1 MNPSMEDED
10 LMFDCFEN
18 SLDPSFFNMSN
29 PTLADLSIDK
39 NNNNVGPTSLSQQ
52 TQHINLSINNNNGPH
67 QNLHGVGLV
76 SNFNDLF
83 STPPSQENYY
93 GHGGSNNNGNDPFN
107 SNVLPQ
113 QNHSGNND
121 PFAYNLESPEN
132 DHHIQQLHG
141 GCNDPYMYNLVPPEN
156 HHEYIQQGQ
165 GGNIDSFSDV
175 MLQQNHHDVQQH
187 GHGHGSANE
196 TFSVPMVQ
204 DQYDQTNNNFSFGI
218 NSLEVDGSSS
228 RMYENQ
234 QQSIPAIQIPV
245 LLNQTELRTLNQ
257 WPPTETP
264 YFCSCCQVLRE
275 IIHTDGKFL
284 INHIYG

>member
-1 MNPSMEDED
+1 MNPSIEDED

-29 PTLADLSIDK
+29 PTLAYLSIDN

-52 TQHINLSINNNNGPH
+52 TQHINLSINKNNGPH
-67 QNLHGVGLV
+67 QNLRGVGIV

-93 GHGGSNNNGNDPFN
+93 GNNSGNN
-107 SNVLPQ
+107 
-113 QNHSGNND
+113 NND

-132 DHHIQQLHG
+132 DHHSQQVHG
-141 GCNDPYMYNLVPPEN
+141 GCDDPYMYNLVTPEN

-165 GGNIDSFSDV
+165 GGNTDSFSDV
-175 MLQQNHHDVQQH
+175 MLQQH
-187 GHGHGSANE
+187 GNGSTNE

-204 DQYDQTNNNFSFGI
+204 DQYDQNSNNFSFGR
-218 NSLEVDGSSS
+218 NSLEVGDSSS

-234 QQSIPAIQIPV
+234 QQSIPEIQIPV
-245 LLNQTELRTLNQ
+245 LLNQTELRALNQ
-257 WPPTETP
+257 WPPTVTP

-275 IIHTDGKFL
+275 IIHSDG
-284 INHIYG
+284 